1 MTGNV
6 TYTYTFPEA
15 NPELTVIK
23 DAAETYVNVGEKIHY
38 TVTVENTGDVALK
51 NVEVTDSLWKY
62 GDVISVQVGES
73 DPQNYEVAD
82 GSVTIPEIPVTTSAE
97 ITYTYTTTK
106 TGVLQTKVKP

>member
-1 MTGNV
+1 M
-6 TYTYTFPEA
+6 
-15 NPELTVIK
+15 TVIK

-51 NVEVTDSLWKY
+51 NVEVTDSLWKD